1 MTTQRLSQLQWLA
14 LFAGAVGLAAAHT
27 LGFGLT
33 LAQCNVGSG
42 RWGIDNDPWEAALLS
57 TAAFVMVLAGVASLA
72 VIVRTQDL
80 GYDDDPPL
88 SRIRFFAIAA
98 LVANVLYTAIMML
111 DLLGNLLNSVCRGA

>member
-1 MTTQRLSQLQWLA
+1 MTTQRLSQLQWFA

-33 LAQCNVGSG
+33 LAQCNVGGS

-57 TAAFVMVLAGVASLA
+57 TAAFVMVLAGIASLA